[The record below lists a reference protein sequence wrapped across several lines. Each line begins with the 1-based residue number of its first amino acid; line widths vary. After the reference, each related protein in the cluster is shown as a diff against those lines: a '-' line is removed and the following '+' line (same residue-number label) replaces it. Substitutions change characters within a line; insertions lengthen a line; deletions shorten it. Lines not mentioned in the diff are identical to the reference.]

1 MPLGARAPSDLRAA
15 LSRLRRGSGRGVARN
30 RIAQERRKRR
40 EHPVVD
46 TPHRRSRPAQSA
58 RPRQQVRPQPRP
70 QSRPAHQRPQARKS
84 PTRTTSWSG
93 SSFQRRVRLVRLV
106 LVVALLFMVGRLV
119 DVQIIHS
126 GSYQTAARNESST
139 PITLNSLRGGIY
151 ARDGAPLALSVP
163 TDDVIADNFQI
174 AHPVKTAAALSPL
187 LHVPAATLAPLL
199 RRHSGYVVLAKQ
211 ISQSDG
217 QKLAADAI
225 PGITLVDDSR
235 RVVTNG
241 NLASPVI
248 GITNAA
254 NKGAAGI
261 EYADNRLLS
270 GTAGKETL
278 IESPSGVAL
287 PSSSVADRV
296 SSRAGQGVELTLDTQ
311 LQYESEQV
319 LAQSIES
326 SQALGGMA
334 VVMDVKTGQILSMA
348 NLVSTHP
355 NAPVTAT
362 PPASTA
368 TAGGVIPIGPKDA
381 VNEAPNDNAVT
392 QLYEPGSVFKLVTFS
407 AALQDGLINP
417 NSVFTVPDQ
426 ITLDGSNFHD
436 ADPHPTERL
445 TATQILAQ
453 SSNIGTSEI
462 AQGLGE
468 QRLLAQVGNLGFGK
482 PTGLDFPG
490 ESAGLVATAAQW
502 EPTDYVSLPIGQ
514 VDAVS
519 ALQVLDAYNA
529 VANGGTFV
537 QPKLVQATV
546 SQSGAV
552 TQDGGVT
559 HASCLLAVRR
569 FRAHLHARAGRLD
582 RNRVQRHRAGLHR
595 GRKDRDGPDPHDRA
609 RMPTPWGLH
618 GLVRR
623 LCAGRQS
630 HVLHDRGARSTHAD
644 LRWHRGRSRVFPDH
658 ELCPPPL
665 RHSHHARSGDAGS
678 GRGIAQQ
685 PSARHHVSRYHQRA
699 DGGKRGAPVLV
710 PLCGQPCEPC
720 R

>member
-1 MPLGARAPSDLRAA
+1 
-15 LSRLRRGSGRGVARN
+15 V
-30 RIAQERRKRR
+30 RI
-40 EHPVVD
+40 
-46 TPHRRSRPAQSA
+46 
-58 RPRQQVRPQPRP
+58 
-70 QSRPAHQRPQARKS
+70 
-84 PTRTTSWSG
+84 
-93 SSFQRRVRLVRLV
+93 V
-106 LVVALLFMVGRLV
+106 LVVALLVMVARLV

-126 GSYQTAARNESST
+126 GSYQAQARNESST

-151 ARDGAPLALSVP
+151 ARDGSPLVLSVP
-163 TDDVIADNFQI
+163 TDDVIADNFQV
-174 AHPVKTAAALSPL
+174 AHPAKTAAALSPL
-187 LHVPAATLAPLL
+187 LHIPAATLAPLL

-217 QKLAADAI
+217 QKIAADAI
-225 PGITLVDDSR
+225 PGITLVDDSK

-241 NLASPVI
+241 NLASSVV

-254 NKGAAGI
+254 NQGAAGI
-261 EYADNRLLS
+261 EYADNRLLA

-287 PSSSVADRV
+287 PASSVADRV

-319 LAQSIES
+319 LAQAIES
-326 SQALGGMA
+326 SQSLSGMA

-355 NAPVTAT
+355 NAPVSAT

-381 VNEAPNDNAVT
+381 VNEAPNNNAVT

-426 ITLDGSNFHD
+426 ITLDGSLFHD

-490 ESAGLVATAAQW
+490 ESDGLVATAAQW

-537 QPKLVQATV
+537 QPTLVQATV
-546 SQSGAV
+546 SQSGTVHKTAAPSTHRVFSPSVDSELTSMLEQVVTTGTGTSAV
-552 TQDGGVT
+552 IPGYTVAGKTGTAQIPTTGKDAYTAGAYM
-559 HASCLLAVRR
+559 ASFVGFAPAVNPT
-569 FRAHLHARAGRLD
+569 FSMIVVLD
-582 RNRVQRHRAGLHR
+582 RPTPIFGGTVAAPVFSQIMSYALHR
-595 GRKDRDGPDPHDRA
+595 YDI
-609 RMPTPWGLH
+609 PTTP
-618 GLVRR
+618 
-623 LCAGRQS
+623 
-630 HVLHDRGARSTHAD
+630 GAA
-644 LRWHRGRSRVFPDH
+644 
-658 ELCPPPL
+658 
-665 RHSHHARSGDAGS
+665 
-678 GRGIAQQ
+678 AQGAAAAS
-685 PSARHHVSRYHQRA
+685 PSSQAQ
-699 DGGKRGAPVLV
+699 DIT
-710 PLCGQPCEPC
+710 
-720 R
+720 